1 MDFLTFNL
9 GKTEYAIEL
18 GKIREILVYP
28 DNITKLPNSP
38 EDMKGLINL
47 RGEVVPILDLRIKF
61 DILNDDMY
69 NEDTTVLAIRTE
81 DNRMLGLVADN
92 VNDTKSLDISTK
104 TDVGDM
110 GTAIPPKF
118 LKGLVQ
124 YEGNMITIID
134 PEAIVCK
141 SEL

>member
-1 MDFLTFNL
+1 MEFLTFNL

-18 GKIREILVYP
+18 DKIREILVYP
-28 DNITKLPNSP
+28 DNITNLPNSP

-69 NEDTTVLAIRTE
+69 NEDTTVLAIKTN

-92 VNDTKSLDISTK
+92 VNDTKSLDMNTK

-110 GTAIPPKF
+110 GTAIPPRF

-124 YEGNMITIID
+124 YEGNMITIINC
-134 PEAIVCK
+134 EAIVCK
-141 SEL
+141 DEL